1 MIRKTTITDIITEE
15 GKQPQVTE
23 ITNDNRRMP
32 EGFKK
37 QSELTVPK
45 CGRINFKHQILP
57 YLLEKGAEAEKCT
70 ANATATIAIAT
81 DGNGNVCLRCR
92 ELTCTKAR
100 E

>member
-23 ITNDNRRMP
+23 ITNDNRCMP
-32 EGFKK
+32 EQFKK
-37 QSELTVPK
+37 VAELSVPK

-57 YLLEKGAEAEKCT
+57 YLLSADTKITKA
-70 ANATATIAIAT
+70 ATAVIAIAS
-81 DGNGNVCLRCR
+81 DGNGNVCLRCHK
-92 ELTCTKAR
+92 LINVNAR